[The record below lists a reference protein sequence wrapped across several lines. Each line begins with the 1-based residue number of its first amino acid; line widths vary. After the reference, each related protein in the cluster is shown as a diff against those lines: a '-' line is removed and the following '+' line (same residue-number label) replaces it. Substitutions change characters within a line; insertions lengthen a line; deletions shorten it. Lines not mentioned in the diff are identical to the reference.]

1 MVRKYILFI
10 SVVLLFSVI
19 AYGQDIEKKEDIQK
33 KDAATT
39 MGNDHAMPAAKNHDV
54 TELKKRPPL
63 PPPIERR
70 KKILKPVV
78 DQSKNQPVAPRKN
91 IQEIK
96 QNQIEAGTD
105 KAKKSHSI
113 KPSLSDVKKT
123 AAPPTAEIKEPVN
136 KAQQAGPPKPA
147 LTVKS
152 KTTAPQT
159 PEIKAPFN
167 QAQQVPA
174 LNTPAIQTV
183 APPISKPSD
192 KIQPDTKQFKPSSP
206 IFPVIQSAVPQSSE
220 IIKDPNANVSS
231 GIGLPTPLENKLSL
245 GSTPDP
251 SIITTKPMVP
261 PSPDIVTSRTIV
273 SKGNISLNFDDA
285 DIYSVIQTV
294 FSEILKVNY
303 IIDPKV
309 KGRVTFRSV
318 APVPKENVLPLMEV
332 ILRLNGVAVIEENSL
347 YRIIPISDLAREPSA
362 INIGRKAENVDI
374 KGQALLQVVPINYVQ
389 SSEIIKLIAPFTST
403 NAVIVD
409 VPKTN
414 HIIVVDTDANV
425 KRLMQL
431 IDIFDSEQRKNKGPQ
446 VFVHH
451 VQNGKAKDICALLQ
465 QIFLGSTTSGQ
476 TTAAGYVKSLSPS
489 PTSMSTSAPRPQ
501 AQGTGTTNQDRT
513 ESLVSDLVKI
523 YADEIL
529 NAIIILG
536 TPEDYDTVKGT
547 IAKLDIVPRQ
557 VLIEG
562 EIASIQLIDKMS
574 LGLAW
579 SLKTNALNL
588 NPVTIALNQKQL
600 SSEDFLKSTGLS
612 LIGIDSGNSVRAT
625 INALASK
632 SKAKLLA
639 SPHIMVSDNHEARI
653 QVGQQVPIPTSQFYN
668 TAGVAS
674 TQTTIQ
680 YKDIGVILKVKPQ
693 INDSGLVA
701 LEISQEVST
710 YSTVEL
716 SGQDEIILNKT
727 EASTNL
733 VVQDG
738 QTIVIGGLIR
748 EDDSRSRQGIPFIY
762 KIPLLGYLFG
772 NTDNDA
778 SRSELVIMLTPH
790 VIKNQQDAKNITNQ
804 FTDTMTD
811 EEMSKEVKKGIHI
824 KEVLEPKKDVQI
836 KK

>member
-1 MVRKYILFI
+1 MRKYIIVISSLF
-10 SVVLLFSVI
+10 LFSVI
-19 AYGQDIEKKEDIQK
+19 AYAQDIEKKENVQEINSVAPVNNDSVKQVTQK
-33 KDAATT
+33 P
-39 MGNDHAMPAAKNHDV
+39 GVP
-54 TELKKRPPL
+54 ELKKRPPL
-63 PPPIERR
+63 PPPIEKR

-78 DQSKNQPVAPRKN
+78 EQLKNQPVVPQKS

-96 QNQIEAGTD
+96 QNQFKAEPD
-105 KAKKSHSI
+105 KSKKIQTLKPASPVVTQTTVPQSSGI
-113 KPSLSDVKKT
+113 K
-123 AAPPTAEIKEPVN
+123 APVN
-136 KAQQAGPPKPA
+136 KAQQVQILKPA
-147 LTVKS
+147 LPAAMQTTV
-152 KTTAPQT
+152 PQT
-159 PEIKAPFN
+159 PEIKATDADVYPGN
-167 QAQQVPA
+167 Q
-174 LNTPAIQTV
+174 
-183 APPISKPSD
+183 
-192 KIQPDTKQFKPSSP
+192 SP
-206 IFPVIQSAVPQSSE
+206 TSA
-220 IIKDPNANVSS
+220 
-231 GIGLPTPLENKLSL
+231 ENKLSL
-245 GSTPDP
+245 DSAPAA
-251 SIITTKPMVP
+251 SITSTKPAGP
-261 PSPDIVTSRTIV
+261 PPPDTATNKALISG
-273 SKGNISLNFDDA
+273 KGNVSLNFDDA

-303 IIDPKV
+303 IVDPKV

-318 APVPKENVLPLMEV
+318 APIPKDNVLPMMEV
-332 ILRLNGVAVIEENSL
+332 ILRLNGVAVIEENGL

-362 INIGRKAENVDI
+362 INIGRSAEKVEI
-374 KGQALLQVVPINYVQ
+374 KGKALLQVVPIDHLQ
-389 SSEIIKLIAPFTST
+389 SSEIIKLIAPFTSA

-414 HIIVVDTDANV
+414 HIVVVDTDANV
-425 KRLMQL
+425 KHLLQL
-431 IDIFDSEQRKNKGPQ
+431 IDIFDSEQHKNKGPQ

-465 QIFLGSTTSGQ
+465 QIFLGSTTSAQ
-476 TTAAGYVKSLSPS
+476 TTAGSASK
-489 PTSMSTSAPRPQ
+489 STSAPSSSSAPATRSNV
-501 AQGTGTTNQDRT
+501 QGTINQGKT
-513 ESLVSDLVKI
+513 ENLVSDLVKI

-536 TPEDYDTVKGT
+536 TPEDYEVIKGT

-562 EIASIQLIDKMS
+562 EIASIQLTDKMS

-579 SLKTNALNL
+579 SLKTNALNM
-588 NPVTIALNQKQL
+588 NPVTISLNPSSL
-600 SSEDFLKSTGLS
+600 SSDTSKTSGLS
-612 LIGIDSGNSVRAT
+612 LIGIDSGNSVRAV

-668 TAGVAS
+668 TTGVAS

-680 YKDIGVILKVKPQ
+680 YKDIGIILKVKPQ

-710 YSTVEL
+710 YSKEQL

-748 EDDSRSRQGIPFIY
+748 EDDSKSRQGIPFIY

-772 NTDNDA
+772 NMDNDV

-790 VIKNQQDAKNITNQ
+790 VIKNQQDAKAITNK
-804 FTDTMTD
+804 FTDKMTD
-811 EEMSKEVKKGIHI
+811 EEMSKEVKKGIQI
-824 KEVLEPKKDVQI
+824 KEAVEQKKDVQST
-836 KK
+836 K